1 MNEFLLETMSQLAPR
16 ATRTQFCECGYE
28 FRVRRGLEDSLEYVL
43 VWESLGEMDR
53 QAVVTVGAR
62 LGQVQ
67 RLHAWMISTGVVSIA
82 SKCLLTVFLPLD
94 MDKGVARR
102 VLERIVGELGGSRR
116 P

>member
-1 MNEFLLETMSQLAPR
+1 MNVFLLETMSQLAPR
-16 ATRTQFCECGYE
+16 ATRTQFCKCGHE
-28 FRVRRGLEDSLEYVL
+28 FRVRRGREDSLEYVL

-53 QAVVTVGAR
+53 QVVVTVSAG

-67 RLHAWMISTGVVSIA
+67 RLHEWMKSTGVVSIA
-82 SKCLLTVFLPLD
+82 SKCLLTVFIPLD

-102 VLERIVGELGGSRR
+102 VLERIVGELGGGRR